1 MSDPESRYGISR
13 ILSQASLLRL
23 GLIGIIVAGVVICF
37 VWAAGWLSP
46 GRVDQTR
53 IINTFEAAS
62 GGPHPGFRR
71 NHAKGVCL
79 TGWFDSNG
87 AGERFSRAIVFR
99 AGRTPVFGRIS
110 LAGGMP
116 RQADTPGA
124 VRSLA
129 LNFVLS
135 DGEAWRTGMV
145 DLPVFPVRDPK
156 AFYQQMVVS
165 LPDPKTGKPD
175 PAALKAFL
183 DVHPETVAAGKIIKA
198 QPMSSGFA
206 DATYHA
212 LNAFRF
218 VSTNGVS
225 TPVRWSM
232 VPVDAVGPTN
242 KEQDKDY
249 LFDALQTRLQR
260 GPVQWRLIVT
270 IGRPGDPTN
279 DATLPWPTNRE
290 QVDAGTLSVNA
301 LQTESDGNCR
311 DISFDPLVLPAGIIP
326 SDDPL
331 LSTRSA
337 AYSVSFRRRASEP
350 KTPSAVQPGK
360 GT

>member
-13 ILSQASLLRL
+13 IMNPASLLRL
-23 GLIGIIVAGVVICF
+23 GLIGGVVAGVAACF

-46 GRVDQTR
+46 NRVDQTR
-53 IINTFEAAS
+53 IIDTFEAAS
-62 GGPHPGFRR
+62 GPHPGFRR

-79 TGWFDSNG
+79 TGWFDSSG
-87 AGERFSRAIVFR
+87 AAQRLSRALVFR
-99 AGRTPVFGRIS
+99 PGRISVFGRIS

-116 RQADTPGA
+116 RQADAPGS

-129 LNFVLS
+129 LNFVLP
-135 DGEAWRTGMV
+135 DGEAWRTAMV

-165 LPDPKTGKPD
+165 LPDPKTGKPN
-175 PAALKAFL
+175 PVALKDFL
-183 DVHPETVAAGKIIKA
+183 AAHPETVAAGKIIKA

-206 DATYHA
+206 DATYNS

-218 VSTNGVS
+218 ISANGVS

-232 VPVDAVGPTN
+232 VPVDTVTPVAQG
-242 KEQDKDY
+242 QDKNY
-249 LFDALQTRLQR
+249 LFDALETRLHHGQA
-260 GPVQWRLIVT
+260 QWRLIVT
-270 IGRPGDPTN
+270 IGQPGDPTN
-279 DATLPWPTNRE
+279 DASLPWPTNRE
-290 QVDAGTLSVNA
+290 HVDAGTLTVAA
-301 LQTESDGNCR
+301 LQAEGAGNCR
-311 DISFDPLVLPAGIIP
+311 DINFDPLVLPAGIVP

-331 LSTRSA
+331 LSARSA
-337 AYSVSFRRRASEP
+337 AYSVSFTRRVGEP